1 MKETKELGDETVFL
15 FHLLIK
21 NSEENIEVYLYFAG
35 QNNWLLGI

>member
-21 NSEENIEVYLYFAG
+21 NSEENIEVSSSISLSMR
-35 QNNWLLGI
+35 